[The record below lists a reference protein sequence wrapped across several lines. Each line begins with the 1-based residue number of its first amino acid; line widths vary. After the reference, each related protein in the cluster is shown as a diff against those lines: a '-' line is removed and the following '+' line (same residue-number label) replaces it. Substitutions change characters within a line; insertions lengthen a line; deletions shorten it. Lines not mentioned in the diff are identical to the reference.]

1 MSSVLIQDATIINE
15 GMTFRGD
22 LLIEGEII
30 SAIGDLGQLKIQGG
44 TEIINASGL
53 FLIPGIIDDHVHF
66 RDPGL
71 TQKGDIFTET
81 IAAASGGVT
90 SFMDMPNTI
99 PQTVTIDALK
109 DKYILGSEKSLIN
122 YSFYIGATNNNL
134 SEIMRADPQSVC
146 GIKLFMGSS
155 TGGMLVDN
163 DNSLRDL
170 FKNARMP
177 ICAHCEDESTIS
189 KNTESYRQKYG
200 ENIPFRLHSIIRS
213 REACFLSSS
222 RAVNLA
228 KEYNARLHL
237 LHVSTADEMKLLSN
251 DATIERKRITGEAC
265 VHHLWFDESYYDL
278 LGAMVKWNPSVKTR
292 FDRDALVAGVRND
305 LIDVIATDHSPH
317 TFEEKSSTYL
327 KAPSGGPLVQHSLV
341 AMLEFWHRKVFS
353 LQKIVDKMCH
363 NPALAFNIKDRG
375 FIRVGYKADLCLFD
389 PDSPWTVEKKNIL
402 YKCGWSPFEGTTFR
416 SKVIATIVNGTPV
429 YYKGAFKED
438 FRGQRLIFN
447 RQNNTSV

>member
-71 TQKGDIFTET
+71 TQKGDIFTDT

-228 KEYNARLHL
+228 KEYNAR
-237 LHVSTADEMKLLSN
+237 SFAPCFN
-251 DATIERKRITGEAC
+251 CRRNEA
-265 VHHLWFDESYYDL
+265 
-278 LGAMVKWNPSVKTR
+278 VK
-292 FDRDALVAGVRND
+292 
-305 LIDVIATDHSPH
+305 
-317 TFEEKSSTYL
+317 
-327 KAPSGGPLVQHSLV
+327 Q
-341 AMLEFWHRKVFS
+341 
-353 LQKIVDKMCH
+353 
-363 NPALAFNIKDRG
+363 
-375 FIRVGYKADLCLFD
+375 
-389 PDSPWTVEKKNIL
+389 
-402 YKCGWSPFEGTTFR
+402 
-416 SKVIATIVNGTPV
+416 
-429 YYKGAFKED
+429 
-438 FRGQRLIFN
+438 
-447 RQNNTSV
+447 